1 MTKKIET
8 ISKKR
13 KIAASSFRYLMGKL
27 WMPTDNWD
35 IIMYH
40 RVINPEEL
48 PFSIQAGMYVRPDTF
63 SMHVKFLKKNVR
75 VIPLVELIQE
85 VISGK
90 PREKKKAIAITFD
103 DGWADNAKN
112 AFPLLEE
119 MQLPASVFLPTSY
132 IGTSQLF
139 WPDALALQ
147 IESLANCTERTNSII
162 HRVEEGVADRKVS
175 ALISRSILC
184 RKEERQSAIDPLIE
198 VLKFYDESDRRE
210 CLSLMT
216 ILSKE
221 FATLTYD
228 PQFLDWETVKKAHS
242 RGTISFGS
250 HGHKH
255 HILSELSPEQV
266 NDDVQQSVQVF
277 RKNDINP
284 LEVFCYPNQNRNIE
298 TDKIIE
304 NAGFTYSLGS
314 INDNEDP
321 EKIALPCF
329 QRRAIHE
336 DVSRTEDLLALR
348 LWLR

>member
-1 MTKKIET
+1 MTKKIDT

-27 WMPTDNWD
+27 WMPTDKWD

-40 RVINPEEL
+40 RVINPEDL
-48 PFSIQAGMYVRPDTF
+48 PFSIQAGMYVRPETF
-63 SMHVKFLKKNVR
+63 AMHVKFLKKNVR
-75 VIPLVELIQE
+75 VIPLLELIEE
-85 VISGK
+85 VVSGK

-103 DGWADNAKN
+103 DGWSDNAEY

-139 WPDALALQ
+139 WPDALSLQ
-147 IESLANCTERTNSII
+147 IESLGKCKENNGSIT
-162 HRVEEGVADRKVS
+162 HRVAEGIADRKIS
-175 ALISRSILC
+175 DLISRSILS

-198 VLKFYDESDRRE
+198 VLKFYNESDRRE
-210 CLSLMT
+210 CLSLIST
-216 ILSKE
+216 LSKE
-221 FATLTYD
+221 FANSTHE
-228 PQFLDWETVKKAHS
+228 PQFLDWETVRKVHS

-255 HILSELSPEQV
+255 HILSELKPEQIK
-266 NDDVQQSVQVF
+266 DDVHQSVQLF
-277 RKNDINP
+277 RENQVKP

-298 TDKIIE
+298 TDRIIE
-304 NAGFTYSLGS
+304 AAGFRYSLGY
-314 INDNEDP
+314 INENEDP
-321 EKIALPCF
+321 GTIAPPCF

-348 LWLR
+348 LWLK